1 MSKSKFFTFIIIVA
15 LGFNFIGCDNEP
27 IDPAISLENPEAEAC
42 ASPALLAVSDFI
54 GGNKVNV
61 SWDGDGETWQIQYGI
76 KNFAIGSGT
85 SLTATSNPTSVT
97 GLDSTK
103 EYDFYIRTVCSAT
116 EFSEWIGPVAVGNVI
131 INTCDI
137 PSNVTAIRGA
147 TNSTVVNV
155 TWASTAS
162 SNWEVQY
169 GAAGFA
175 LGTGTIVPSTTPSKQ
190 ITGLLAAN
198 GYDFYVRTVCS
209 ATSSSTWAGP
219 VHVDQVGAPVVAGD
233 YWPTAINNRWTYDLN
248 GTSESV
254 VKIVSLDNVAG
265 NPYYTFD
272 ATVSG
277 GASATQRIRKSNGNY
292 YMRIESITTPAQ
304 NGLPPSVTTGNETIV
319 LKDNVAV
326 GATWTDTYVQSTT
339 YQGLP
344 AISLNF
350 SITCTILE
358 KGASVQVRGVTYT
371 DVIKMKRVQT
381 ITGIAPSTNTA
392 VYYYAKNIGPVKIE
406 NDSYY
411 QNLMSYTLN

>member
-1 MSKSKFFTFIIIVA
+1 MSKSKFFIFIIIVA

-27 IDPAISLENPEAEAC
+27 IDPAISLENPETEAC

-85 SLTATSNPTSVT
+85 AVTATTNPTSIT

-116 EFSEWIGPVAVGNVI
+116 EFSEWVGPVAVGNVI

-147 TNSTVVNV
+147 TNNTVVNV

-175 LGTGTIVPSTTPSKQ
+175 LGAGTIVPSATPTKQ

-219 VHVDQVGAPVVAGD
+219 VHVDPVGTTNP
-233 YWPTAINNRWTYDLN
+233 
-248 GTSESV
+248 GT
-254 VKIVSLDNVAG
+254 ID
-265 NPYYTFD
+265 
-272 ATVSG
+272 
-277 GASATQRIRKSNGNY
+277 
-292 YMRIESITTPAQ
+292 TTPALMTANIDGVQ
-304 NGLPPSVTTGNETIV
+304 YNVLRPFFYQVLGNDINVENDGADPGVPRFIKLQGTDNTTTVNTNNSREINLYIPDTMWTPGTYPLHWETGFEDPLCWVRFVVFSVPDIDARITDGSLTVTEFNRTTKRIKGTFEF
-319 LKDNVAV
+319 
-326 GATWTDTYVQSTT
+326 TY
-339 YQGLP
+339 
-344 AISLNF
+344 
-350 SITCTILE
+350 E
-358 KGASVQVRGVTYT
+358 KINDDG
-371 DVIKMKRVQT
+371 DVIGTARV
-381 ITGIAPSTNTA
+381 TNGTFN
-392 VYYYAKNIGPVKIE
+392 YGLDDPYF
-406 NDSYY
+406 D
-411 QNLMSYTLN
+411 